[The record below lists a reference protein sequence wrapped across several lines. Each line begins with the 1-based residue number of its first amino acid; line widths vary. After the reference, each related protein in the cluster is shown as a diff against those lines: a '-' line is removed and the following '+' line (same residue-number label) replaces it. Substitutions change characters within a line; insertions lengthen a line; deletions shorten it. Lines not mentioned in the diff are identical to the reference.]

1 MSSLPFPVVPAGPVN
16 SPTWRKGAE
25 REREREEKGSGRIAG
40 VTEAGGAGG
49 RLQAIWVREE
59 AEEMSRRG
67 YSSRTE
73 GWGSRKERSEWE
85 KERKAVSG

>member
-1 MSSLPFPVVPAGPVN
+1 MEKES
-16 SPTWRKGAE
+16 
-25 REREREEKGSGRIAG
+25 REREAKGRGRFAG
-40 VTEAGGAGG
+40 VTEAGGRG

-59 AEEMSRRG
+59 AEEMSRQG
-67 YSSRTE
+67 YSSKTE